1 LSAGLQRGVYDKLTV
16 GYQFGR
22 RVTLTETHLL
32 LTNAVMADSVPLHVD
47 EITGRASMYG
57 GRILPG
63 PLVAG
68 LAAVTLGMSLGGA
81 AIGYLEQREV
91 FKAPVKPGDT
101 ITVTWTVLE
110 KVDKERFRGGIVTF
124 GGVCSNQDGVVALEC
139 TGVAI
144 ITNEPEEQTME
155 RT

>member
-1 LSAGLQRGVYDKLTV
+1 MTSIAQRGVYDKLYV

-22 RVTLTETHLL
+22 RMTMTETHLL
-32 LTNAVMADSVPLHVD
+32 LANAVLGDSVPLHTD
-47 EITGRASMYG
+47 ELTGQASMYG

-68 LAAVTLGMSLGGA
+68 LAAVTLGMTLGGA

-91 FKAPVKPGDT
+91 FKAAVKPGDT

-110 KVDKERFRGGIVTF
+110 KVDKERFKGGIVTF
-124 GGVCSNQDGVVALEC
+124 GGECTNQDGVVAIEC

-144 ITNEPEEQTME
+144 ITNEPAE
-155 RT
+155 